1 MFGKEEAREAAEIL
15 NLYCKY
21 AGRCTAEM
29 LDRRTYNLESGE
41 WEEVTRQWM
50 ELENRALR
58 QYADIDKEARDAY
71 YQLVLFPVEAM
82 SNVYQM
88 YYAQAMNNALAAQ
101 NNPAAN
107 EWEERCKQ
115 AFRRDS
121 LLCNEYNTRLANGKW
136 NGMMTQKH
144 IGYTMWNDNFP
155 ADRLPALKHVDTNGE
170 GGYVFS
176 ESDGYVSIE
185 AEHYFSKTDAKEA
198 KWTVIHFMG
207 RTLSAMELMPQTAG
221 VEGANLEYRFTLPE
235 DVKEVKVHVVLK
247 STLDFLN
254 KGGLEYSLSLDGGD
268 AVTVNF
274 NSELNEK
281 PKNIYSIYYPT
292 VARRVIEKVTSF
304 TVNKTDVHRLVFAP
318 LDPGVVIEKIIID
331 CGGYKPSYLFGKE
344 SKKEVKS

>member
-1 MFGKEEAREAAEIL
+1 
-15 NLYCKY
+15 
-21 AGRCTAEM
+21 
-29 LDRRTYNLESGE
+29 
-41 WEEVTRQWM
+41 
-50 ELENRALR
+50 
-58 QYADIDKEARDAY
+58 
-71 YQLVLFPVEAM
+71 
-82 SNVYQM
+82 M

-121 LLCNEYNTRLANGKW
+121 LLCNDYNTRLANGKW

-155 ADRLPALKHVDTNGE
+155 ADRLPALKHVDTNGK

-198 KWTVIHFMG
+198 KWTVIPFMG

-221 VEGANLEYRFTLPE
+221 VEGASLEYRFTLPE

-292 VARRVIEKVTSF
+292 VARRVIEKVTPF
-304 TVNKTDVHRLVFAP
+304 AVNKADVHRLVFTP